1 MPVNSIEQSAVRKF
15 AIRLVP
21 FLALMFFINYLDR
34 TAISFAG
41 PNGMNQDLG
50 LSASQFGFA
59 SGIFFLEN
67 ESHPQQHVPN
77 NRKRLEATARWIQ
90 QPSTKRRRLSLGP
103 PSEIFQR
110 ETLSRLFF
118 VSPPGRLGANGRP
131 VRGWATWAWAVRGAC
146 RYMPSRLAPP
156 KVFLEW
162 RAGTTDTCLKF
173 LSRGGIDGNHNDY
186 WIDFEPQRDD
196 GLVSVADQ
204 YGVRGYLNDGR
215 EKCRRAA
222 GARG

>member
-90 QPSTKRRRLSLGP
+90 QPSTKRRRLPLDP

-131 VRGWATWAWAVRGAC
+131 VRGWPPGRGPYGGPAATCPAV
-146 RYMPSRLAPP
+146 SLPP
-156 KVFLEW
+156 KFFW
-162 RAGTTDTCLKF
+162 
-173 LSRGGIDGNHNDY
+173 SGGLARPI
-186 WIDFEPQRDD
+186 
-196 GLVSVADQ
+196 LV
-204 YGVRGYLNDGR
+204 
-215 EKCRRAA
+215 
-222 GARG
+222 